1 MIITVI
7 MTIIIIIQPS
17 SGCAALYNG
26 MDRINSTFPTP

>member
-7 MTIIIIIQPS
+7 MTITIIRPS